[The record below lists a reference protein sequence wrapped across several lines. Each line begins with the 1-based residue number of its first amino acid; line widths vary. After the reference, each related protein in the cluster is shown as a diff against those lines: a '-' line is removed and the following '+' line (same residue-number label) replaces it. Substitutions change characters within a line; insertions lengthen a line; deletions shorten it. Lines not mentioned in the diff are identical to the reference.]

1 MGHWNTNMTR
11 LSRWNRASAV
21 YMNVLLCAKMS
32 PPQAKPVSTHQGLRV
47 PCGSSRLMSTSRL
60 ARWWFN
66 KVLGCSRF
74 VHNIPHAWSQFPC
87 NFKRRVLINN
97 IFLRLFAKK
106 DRMKPST
113 SLHNL
118 VCQSFIVC
126 IAWIRPSSP
135 PAKVISLSIC
145 KFVAHHS
152 HPPNSKHSQQAPNL
166 FIAPILSH
174 AFDRRFE
181 EGIANWPSFPWGI
194 QARFPSHRAYGVRSI
209 YQ

>member
-1 MGHWNTNMTR
+1 MGYKWATSSFLMGHWNTNMTR
-11 LSRWNRASAV
+11 LSRWNCASAV

-126 IAWIRPSSP
+126 
-135 PAKVISLSIC
+135 
-145 KFVAHHS
+145 
-152 HPPNSKHSQQAPNL
+152 KHSQQAPNF
-166 FIAPILSH
+166 FIGPILSH
-174 AFDRRFE
+174 AFDRGRFE

>member
-1 MGHWNTNMTR
+1 
-11 LSRWNRASAV
+11 
-21 YMNVLLCAKMS
+21 MNVLLCAKMS

-74 VHNIPHAWSQFPC
+74 VHNIPHVWSQFPC

-135 PAKVISLSIC
+135 PVKVISLSIC
-145 KFVAHHS
+145 KFVAHT
-152 HPPNSKHSQQAPNL
+152 PIPQIVNTPNKR
-166 FIAPILSH
+166 PIVSLVQYGPIRSH

-194 QARFPSHRAYGVRSI
+194 QARFSQP
-209 YQ
+209 